1 MLDNSWKRR
10 RKIIPGAWIV
20 KQGHELEK
28 EIKGNKGW
36 KDFQKQGTSSGVKGS
51 RQDERG
57 TETQDFFRRLDQL
70 KLEHKDFP

>member
-1 MLDNSWKRR
+1 MPQRQETAVWKRIMLDNSWKRR

-36 KDFQKQGTSSGVKGS
+36 KDF
-51 RQDERG
+51 
-57 TETQDFFRRLDQL
+57 
-70 KLEHKDFP
+70 